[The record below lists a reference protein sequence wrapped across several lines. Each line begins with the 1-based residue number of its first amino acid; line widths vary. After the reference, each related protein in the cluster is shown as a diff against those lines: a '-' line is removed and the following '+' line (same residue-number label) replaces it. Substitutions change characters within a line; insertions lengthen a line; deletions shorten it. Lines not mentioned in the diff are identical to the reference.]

1 MQRKLVCFAER
12 EGGKAFG
19 LTDEE
24 PANRRPSECK
34 GNLFILPSE
43 KEENKVN
50 CASECIIDRMD
61 IKRDSLRLSA
71 FCRIRIYLFFY
82 IVPNI

>member
-1 MQRKLVCFAER
+1 M
-12 EGGKAFG
+12 
-19 LTDEE
+19 
-24 PANRRPSECK
+24 
-34 GNLFILPSE
+34 PSE